1 MTKHKPS
8 KKPAKKVNPYTA
20 GASGVGYFDWFEAGR
35 LRAGTVLWTEDVSRH
50 QVMLVSFHPAVAS

>member
-1 MTKHKPS
+1 MAKHTPA
-8 KKPAKKVNPYTA
+8 KKPTKKVNPYTA

-50 QVMLVSFHPAVAS
+50 ILVSFHPAVSS